1 MRLFTRILLP
11 ILAAGI
17 FLGCASTSVNWDA
30 QVGQMSYLQAVKEL
44 GPPAKETKNDKGET
58 EFVWISRY
66 PVATPAMDN
75 DFRYHAASFG
85 PDTSPTGWRESK
97 LRLTFNTNNVLS
109 DWSKD

>member
-1 MRLFTRILLP
+1 MTLFARILLP
-11 ILAAGI
+11 AFAAGI
-17 FLGCASTSVNWDA
+17 FLGCASTSVNWDS

-44 GPPAKETKNDKGET
+44 GPPAKETRNADGET
-58 EFVWISRY
+58 EAVWISRY

-85 PDTSPTGWRESK
+85 PETTPTGWRESK
-97 LRLTFNTNNVLS
+97 LRLTFNTNSLLT